1 MFKTIPIAPGFKS
14 LKIKTVWSDL
24 IGSRATFS
32 LESRIFHSISIGL
45 IFISAIYSIY
55 NLYAGLYVGSL
66 SALLFGAFFA
76 YQYHRSRF
84 KAKPHSTFFFAI
96 AGILIFG
103 INYFTNSGING
114 STDLIWPAYLLL
126 LLAISPYHEHLMWLF
141 IYITCFLCLHF
152 IEFYYPGL
160 VQTPFTAG
168 RGQFIDR
175 VTAFPLPVLVI
186 YIIIRFIRKSY
197 DNEKHA
203 VVEKALAVEESKA
216 QILAQ
221 KEQLEQSNSEK
232 NKLMSIISHDLRT
245 PLVNI
250 QTYLGLLNDR
260 RIGGKDRIRLE
271 TSLLQSTNGAVEM
284 LSNLLHWSKTQMEGL
299 NINLQ
304 EINLSTALQS
314 TLDMGQLYASKK
326 EILFTY
332 HIPSALHVTA
342 DIDIL
347 QLVVRNIITNAV
359 KFTPHGGKIQVNAR
373 LTLNECKISVIDNG
387 KGIAPEKQEKI
398 FSIQAASTYGTNN
411 EKGVG
416 LGLMLCK
423 EFIEKQGGKIEFES
437 KLGQGSNFFVYI
449 PAAHINV
456 NLSD

>member
-1 MFKTIPIAPGFKS
+1 MFKTIPIALGFKS
-14 LKIKTVWSDL
+14 EKNKTIWSNL
-24 IGSRATFS
+24 IGGRTSFT
-32 LESRIFHSISIGL
+32 LESRIFHSISLGL
-45 IFISAIYSIY
+45 IFLSAIYSIY
-55 NLYAGLYVGSL
+55 NLYAGLYVGFL
-66 SALLFGAFFA
+66 SASLLGTFFA
-76 YQYHRSRF
+76 YQYHHSRY
-84 KAKPHSTFFFAI
+84 KAKPHSTFLFAI

-126 LLAISPYHEHLMWLF
+126 LLAVSPYHEHPMWLV
-141 IYITCFLCLHF
+141 IYITCFLFLHF

-175 VTAFPLPVLVI
+175 ITAFPLPVLVT
-186 YIIIRFIRKSY
+186 YVIIRYIRKSY
-197 DNEKHA
+197 DKERHA

-245 PLVNI
+245 PLINI
-250 QTYLGLLNDR
+250 QTYLQLLNNRKID
-260 RIGGKDRIRLE
+260 GKDRIMLE
-271 TSLLQSTNGAVEM
+271 TSLLQSTNSAVEM

-299 NINLQ
+299 HVSLQ
-304 EINLSTALQS
+304 EVNLLTALQS
-314 TLDMGQLYASKK
+314 TMDMGQLYASKK
-326 EILFTY
+326 EILFI
-332 HIPSALHVTA
+332 HNIPSDINVTT
-342 DIDIL
+342 DVDIL
-347 QLVVRNIITNAV
+347 QLVIRNIITNAV
-359 KFTPHGGKIQVNAR
+359 KFTPQGGKIQVNAE
-373 LTLNECKISVIDNG
+373 LNLNECKITINDNG
-387 KGIAPEKQEKI
+387 KGISPEKQEKI
-398 FSIQAASTYGTNN
+398 FSINAEPTYGTNN

-437 KLGQGSNFFVYI
+437 IIAQGSNFFVYI
-449 PAAHINV
+449 PVSRKI
-456 NLSD
+456 

>member
-1 MFKTIPIAPGFKS
+1 MFKTIPIALGFESVKN
-14 LKIKTVWSDL
+14 KTIWSNL
-24 IGSRATFS
+24 IGGRTSFS
-32 LESRIFHSISIGL
+32 LESRIFHSISLCL
-45 IFISAIYSIY
+45 IFLSTIYSIY

-66 SALLFGAFFA
+66 SALLLGAFFA
-76 YQYHRSRF
+76 YQYHQSRF
-84 KAKPHSTFFFAI
+84 RAKPHSTFFFAI

-126 LLAISPYHEHLMWLF
+126 LLAISPYHEHPMWLV
-141 IYITCFLCLHF
+141 IYIICFLSLHF
-152 IEFYYPGL
+152 LEFYYPGL

-197 DNEKHA
+197 DNERQA
-203 VVEKALAVEESKA
+203 ATEKALAVEESKM

-250 QTYLGLLNDR
+250 QSYLQLLNNR
-260 RIGGKDRIRLE
+260 RIEGKDRLMLE
-271 TSLLQSTNGAVEM
+271 TSLLQSTNSAVEM

-299 NINLQ
+299 NVNLQDINL
-304 EINLSTALQS
+304 LTAMQS
-314 TLDMGQLYASKK
+314 TLDMGKLYASKK
-326 EILFTY
+326 EILFIY
-332 HIPSALHVTA
+332 HIPSDIKVTA
-342 DIDIL
+342 DVDIL

-359 KFTPHGGKIQVNAR
+359 KFTPQGGKIQVNAE
-373 LTLNECKISVIDNG
+373 LTLNECKITINDNG
-387 KGIAPEKQEKI
+387 KGIAPEKQDKI
-398 FSIQAASTYGTNN
+398 FSINAEPTYGTNN

-437 KLGQGSNFFVYI
+437 NIAQGSTFFVYI
-449 PAAHINV
+449 PV
-456 NLSD
+456 SRKT

>member
-1 MFKTIPIAPGFKS
+1 MFKTIPIALGLKS
-14 LKIKTVWSDL
+14 VKNKTIWSDL
-24 IGSRATFS
+24 IGSEASFS
-32 LESRIFHSISIGL
+32 LESKIFHSISIGL
-45 IFISAIYSIY
+45 IFLSGIYSIY

-66 SALLFGAFFA
+66 SAVLLGAFFG
-76 YQYHRSRF
+76 YQYYHSRF
-84 KAKPHSTFFFAI
+84 KLKSHSTVFFAI
-96 AGILIFG
+96 AGIFIFG

-126 LLAISPYHEHLMWLF
+126 LLAISPYHEHLMWLI

-152 IEFYYPGL
+152 LEFYYPDL
-160 VQTPFTAG
+160 VQHPFNAG
-168 RGQFIDR
+168 RGQFTDR
-175 VTAFPLPVLVI
+175 ITALPLPVLVI
-186 YIIIRFIRKSY
+186 YIIIRLVRKSY
-197 DNEKHA
+197 DNERK
-203 VVEKALAVEESKA
+203 VVAEKALAIEESKL

-250 QTYLGLLNDR
+250 QAYLQLLNNRKID
-260 RIGGKDRIRLE
+260 GKDRQMLE
-271 TSLLQSTNGAVEM
+271 TSLLQSTNSAVEM

-304 EINLSTALQS
+304 EINLLEALQS

-326 EILFTY
+326 EILFIH
-332 HIPSALHVTA
+332 HIPSVINVTA
-342 DIDIL
+342 DVDIL

-359 KFTPHGGKIQVNAR
+359 KFTSKGGKIQVYAE
-373 LTLNECKISVIDNG
+373 LTLNECKITINDNG
-387 KGIAPEKQEKI
+387 KGIAQEKQEKI
-398 FSIQAASTYGTNN
+398 FSIKAEPTYGTNN

-423 EFIEKQGGKIEFES
+423 EFIEKQGGRIEFES
-437 KLGQGSNFFVYI
+437 NLAQGSNFYVYI
-449 PAAHINV
+449 PT
-456 NLSD
+456 SDKI

>member
-1 MFKTIPIAPGFKS
+1 MFKTISIAPSFKS
-14 LKIKTVWSDL
+14 VKSKTIWRNL
-24 IGSRATFS
+24 IGDRVSFS

-55 NLYAGLYVGSL
+55 NLYAGLYVGSI

-76 YQYHRSRF
+76 YQYHHSRF
-84 KAKPHSTFFFAI
+84 KAKPHSTLFFAL

-126 LLAISPYHEHLMWLF
+126 LLAISPYHEHLMWLV

-152 IEFYYPGL
+152 LEFYYPGL

-197 DNEKHA
+197 DNERQA
-203 VVEKALAVEESKA
+203 AAEKALAVEQSKV

-221 KEQLEQSNSEK
+221 KEQLELSNSEK

-250 QTYLGLLNDR
+250 QTYLQLLNNR
-260 RIGGKDRIRLE
+260 RIDGKDRQMLE
-271 TSLLQSTNGAVEM
+271 DSLLQSTNGAVEM

-304 EINLSTALQS
+304 EINLLAALQS

-326 EILFTY
+326 EILFIH
-332 HIPSALHVTA
+332 HIPSDINVTT
-342 DIDIL
+342 DVDIL

-359 KFTPHGGKIQVNAR
+359 KFTPQGGKIQVNAE
-373 LTLNECKISVIDNG
+373 LTLKECKITINDNG
-387 KGIAPEKQEKI
+387 KGISPEKQGEI
-398 FSIQAASTYGTNN
+398 FSINAEPTYGTNN

-437 KLGQGSNFFVYI
+437 RIAEGSNFFVYI
-449 PAAHINV
+449 PVSRKI
-456 NLSD
+456 